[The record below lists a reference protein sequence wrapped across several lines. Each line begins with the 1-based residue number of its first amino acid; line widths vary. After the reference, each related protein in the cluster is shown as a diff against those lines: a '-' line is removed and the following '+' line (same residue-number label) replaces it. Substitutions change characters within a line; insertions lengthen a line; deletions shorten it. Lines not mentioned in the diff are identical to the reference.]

1 MADEFNIPKK
11 QIPYFINTLPLTYNA
26 SITYYEQVGQLVY
39 KINELIDAMNSY
51 AEDYKSYTDEQI
63 ALLKKYVDSQITE
76 VYAYADKINIDL
88 TNLIGITADNL
99 KADYIS
105 KINQLNS
112 SLNARIT
119 QEVFTINNRITS
131 EVITLNT
138 RISLEVQNLKDYIDS
153 QLIDIKVIDPTT
165 GLISDLQTTLNNIV
179 NLMKG
184 GALTAEQYDALNLTA
199 QTYDNKKL
207 TAYQY
212 DFNGK
217 SLLTM

>member
-138 RISLEVQNLKDYIDS
+138 RISLEAQNLKDYIDS

-179 NLMKG
+179 NLMKDD
-184 GALTAEQYDALNLTA
+184 ALTAEQYDALNLTA

>member
-11 QIPYFINTLPLTYNA
+11 QIAYFINTLPLTYNA

-76 VYAYADKINIDL
+76 VYAYADKININL

-99 KADYIS
+99 KADYIGR
-105 KINQLNS
+105 INQLNA

-165 GLISDLQTTLNNIV
+165 GLISGLQTTLNNIV

-184 GALTAEQYDALNLTA
+184 DALTAQQYDALNLTA

>member
-179 NLMKG
+179 NLMKD

>member
-11 QIPYFINTLPLTYNA
+11 QIPYFVNTLPLTYNA
-26 SITYYEQVGQLVY
+26 SISYYEQVGQLVY

-63 ALLKKYVDSQITE
+63 ALLKKYVDSQINE
-76 VYAYADKINIDL
+76 VYAYADKININL

-105 KINQLNS
+105 KINQLNN

-153 QLIDIKVIDPTT
+153 QLIDIKVIDTTT

-184 GALTAEQYDALNLTA
+184 DALTAEQYDALNLTA

>member
-105 KINQLNS
+105 KINQLS
-112 SLNARIT
+112 ATLNARIT

-184 GALTAEQYDALNLTA
+184 DALTAEQYDALNLTA

>member
-11 QIPYFINTLPLTYNA
+11 QIPYFVNTLPLTYNA
-26 SITYYEQVGQLVY
+26 SISYYEQVGQLVY

-63 ALLKKYVDSQITE
+63 ALLKKYVDSQINE
-76 VYAYADKINIDL
+76 VYAYADKININL

-99 KADYIS
+99 KADYIGR
-105 KINQLNS
+105 INQLNA

-165 GLISDLQTTLNNIV
+165 GLISDLQTTLNDIV
-179 NLMKG
+179 NLMKD
-184 GALTAEQYDALNLTA
+184 GALTAKQYDALNLTA

>member
-11 QIPYFINTLPLTYNA
+11 QIPYFVNTLPLTYNA
-26 SITYYEQVGQLVY
+26 SISYYEQVGQLVY

-76 VYAYADKINIDL
+76 VYAYADKININL

-99 KADYIS
+99 KADYIGR
-105 KINQLNS
+105 INQLNA

-165 GLISDLQTTLNNIV
+165 GLISGLQTTLNNIV

-184 GALTAEQYDALNLTA
+184 DALTAQQYDALNLTA

>member
-1 MADEFNIPKK
+1 MGDEFNIPKK
-11 QIPYFINTLPLTYNA
+11 QIPYFVNSLPLTYNA
-26 SITYYEQVGQLVY
+26 SISYYEQVGQLVY

-105 KINQLNS
+105 RINQLNA

-184 GALTAEQYDALNLTA
+184 DALTAQQYDALNLTA
-199 QTYDNKKL
+199 QTYDNKNL

>member
-88 TNLIGITADNL
+88 TNLIGITADSL

-184 GALTAEQYDALNLTA
+184 DALTAEQYDALNLTA

>member
-88 TNLIGITADNL
+88 TNLIGITANNL

-184 GALTAEQYDALNLTA
+184 DALTAEQYDALNLTA

>member
-1 MADEFNIPKK
+1 MADEFNMPKK
-11 QIPYFINTLPLTYNA
+11 QIPYFVNTLPLTYNA
-26 SITYYEQVGQLVY
+26 SISYYEQVGQLVY

-63 ALLKKYVDSQITE
+63 ALLKKYVDSQITD
-76 VYAYADKINIDL
+76 VYAYADKININL

-105 KINQLNS
+105 RINQLNA

>member
-88 TNLIGITADNL
+88 TNLIGITADSL

-184 GALTAEQYDALNLTA
+184 DALTAEQYDDLKLTA

>member
-11 QIPYFINTLPLTYNA
+11 QISYFINTLPLTYNA

-88 TNLIGITADNL
+88 TNFIGITAENL

-105 KINQLNS
+105 KINQLS
-112 SLNARIT
+112 ATLNARIT

-184 GALTAEQYDALNLTA
+184 DALTAKQYDALKLTA

>member
-1 MADEFNIPKK
+1 MGDEFNIPKK

-63 ALLKKYVDSQITE
+63 ALLKKYVDSQIRE

-105 KINQLNS
+105 RINQLNA

-184 GALTAEQYDALNLTA
+184 DALTAEQYDALKLTA
-199 QTYDNKKL
+199 QAYDNKKL

>member
-11 QIPYFINTLPLTYNA
+11 QIPYFVNTLPLTYNA
-26 SITYYEQVGQLVY
+26 SISYYEQVGQLVY

-76 VYAYADKINIDL
+76 VYAYADKININL

-105 KINQLNS
+105 RINQLNN

-165 GLISDLQTTLNNIV
+165 GLISALQTTLNNIV

-184 GALTAEQYDALNLTA
+184 AALTAQQYDALNLTA

>member
-88 TNLIGITADNL
+88 TNLIGITADSL

-131 EVITLNT
+131 EVITLNS

-184 GALTAEQYDALNLTA
+184 DALTAEQYDALNLSA

>member
-11 QIPYFINTLPLTYNA
+11 QIPYFVNTLPLTYNA
-26 SITYYEQVGQLVY
+26 SISYYEQVGQLVY

-76 VYAYADKINIDL
+76 VYSYADKININL

-105 KINQLNS
+105 RINQLNA

-165 GLISDLQTTLNNIV
+165 GLISGLQTTLNNIV

-184 GALTAEQYDALNLTA
+184 DALTAQQYDALNLTA
-199 QTYDNKKL
+199 QTYDNKNL

>member
-1 MADEFNIPKK
+1 M
-11 QIPYFINTLPLTYNA
+11 
-26 SITYYEQVGQLVY
+26 
-39 KINELIDAMNSY
+39 
-51 AEDYKSYTDEQI
+51 
-63 ALLKKYVDSQITE
+63 KKYVDSQITE

-105 KINQLNS
+105 RINQLNA

-184 GALTAEQYDALNLTA
+184 DALTAEQYDALKLTA
-199 QTYDNKKL
+199 QAYDNKKL

>member
-11 QIPYFINTLPLTYNA
+11 QITYFINTLPLTYNA

-88 TNLIGITADNL
+88 TNLIGITADSL

-131 EVITLNT
+131 EVNTLNT
-138 RISLEVQNLKDYIDS
+138 RISLEVQNLKDYIES

-184 GALTAEQYDALNLTA
+184 DALTAEQYDALKLTA

>member
-11 QIPYFINTLPLTYNA
+11 QIPYFVNTLPLTYNA
-26 SITYYEQVGQLVY
+26 SISYYEQVGQLVY

-63 ALLKKYVDSQITE
+63 ALLKKYVDSQINE
-76 VYAYADKINIDL
+76 VYAYADKININL

-105 KINQLNS
+105 KINQLNN

-184 GALTAEQYDALNLTA
+184 DALTAEQYDALNLTA

>member
-105 KINQLNS
+105 RINQLND

-184 GALTAEQYDALNLTA
+184 DALTAEQYDALKLTA
-199 QTYDNKKL
+199 QAYDNKKL

>member
-11 QIPYFINTLPLTYNA
+11 QIPYFVNTLPLTYNA
-26 SITYYEQVGQLVY
+26 SISYYEQVGQLVY

-63 ALLKKYVDSQITE
+63 ALLKKYVDSQINE
-76 VYAYADKINIDL
+76 VYAYADKININL

-105 KINQLNS
+105 RINQLND

-119 QEVFTINNRITS
+119 QEVFTINNQITS

-179 NLMKG
+179 NLVKG
-184 GALTAEQYDALNLTA
+184 DALTAEQYDALNLTA
-199 QTYDNKKL
+199 KTYDNKKL

>member
-105 KINQLNS
+105 KINKLNS

-184 GALTAEQYDALNLTA
+184 DALTAEQYDALNLTA

>member
-11 QIPYFINTLPLTYNA
+11 QIPYFVNTLPLTYNA
-26 SITYYEQVGQLVY
+26 SISYYEQVGQLVY

-88 TNLIGITADNL
+88 TNLIGITAGNL

-105 KINQLNS
+105 RINQLND

-165 GLISDLQTTLNNIV
+165 GLISGLQTTLNNIV

-184 GALTAEQYDALNLTA
+184 DALTAQQYDALNLTA

>member
-11 QIPYFINTLPLTYNA
+11 QITYFINTLPLTYNA

-88 TNLIGITADNL
+88 TNLIGITADSL

-138 RISLEVQNLKDYIDS
+138 RISLEVQNLKDYINS

-184 GALTAEQYDALNLTA
+184 DALTAEQYDALKLTA

>member
-11 QIPYFINTLPLTYNA
+11 QIPYFVNTLPLTYNA
-26 SITYYEQVGQLVY
+26 SISYYEQVGQLVY

-63 ALLKKYVDSQITE
+63 ALLKKYVDSQINE
-76 VYAYADKINIDL
+76 VYAYADKININL

-105 KINQLNS
+105 RINQLNN

-165 GLISDLQTTLNNIV
+165 GLISALQTTLNNIV

-184 GALTAEQYDALNLTA
+184 DALTAQQYDALNLTA
-199 QTYDNKKL
+199 QTYDNKNL

>member
-51 AEDYKSYTDEQI
+51 AENYKSYTDEQI

-88 TNLIGITADNL
+88 TNLIGITADSL

-184 GALTAEQYDALNLTA
+184 DALTAEQYDALKLTA

>member
-11 QIPYFINTLPLTYNA
+11 QIPYFVNTLPLTYNA
-26 SITYYEQVGQLVY
+26 SISYYEQVAQLVY

-63 ALLKKYVDSQITE
+63 ALLKKYVDSQINE
-76 VYAYADKINIDL
+76 VYAYADKININL

-105 KINQLNS
+105 RINQLNA

-138 RISLEVQNLKDYIDS
+138 RISLEVQSLKDYIDS

-165 GLISDLQTTLNNIV
+165 GLISGLQTTLNNIV

-184 GALTAEQYDALNLTA
+184 DALTAQQYDALNLTA

-212 DFNGK
+212 DFNGR

>member
-1 MADEFNIPKK
+1 MVDEFNIPKK

-105 KINQLNS
+105 RINQLNA

-184 GALTAEQYDALNLTA
+184 DALTAEQYDALKLTA
-199 QTYDNKKL
+199 QAYDNKKL

>member
-1 MADEFNIPKK
+1 MGDEFNIPKK
-11 QIPYFINTLPLTYNA
+11 QIPYFVNTLPLTYNA
-26 SITYYEQVGQLVY
+26 SISYYEQVGQLVY

-63 ALLKKYVDSQITE
+63 ALLKKYVDSQINE
-76 VYAYADKINIDL
+76 VYAYADKININL

-99 KADYIS
+99 KADYIGR
-105 KINQLNS
+105 INQLNA

-179 NLMKG
+179 NLMKD
-184 GALTAEQYDALNLTA
+184 GALTAKQYDALNLTA

>member
-11 QIPYFINTLPLTYNA
+11 QIPYFVNTLPLTYNA
-26 SITYYEQVGQLVY
+26 SISYYEQVGQLVY

-63 ALLKKYVDSQITE
+63 ALLKKYVDSQINE
-76 VYAYADKINIDL
+76 VYAYADKININL

-105 KINQLNS
+105 RINQLNA

-119 QEVFTINNRITS
+119 QEVFTINSRITS

-179 NLMKG
+179 NLMKD
-184 GALTAEQYDALNLTA
+184 GALTAKQYDALNLTA

>member
-1 MADEFNIPKK
+1 MGDEFNIPKK
-11 QIPYFINTLPLTYNA
+11 QIPYFVNTLPLTYNA
-26 SITYYEQVGQLVY
+26 SISYYEQVGQLVY

-76 VYAYADKINIDL
+76 VYAYADKININL

-105 KINQLNS
+105 KINQLNA

-184 GALTAEQYDALNLTA
+184 DALTAEQYDALNLTA

>member
-76 VYAYADKINIDL
+76 VYAYADKININL

-99 KADYIS
+99 KADYIGR
-105 KINQLNS
+105 INQLNA

-165 GLISDLQTTLNNIV
+165 GLISGLQTTLNNIV

-184 GALTAEQYDALNLTA
+184 DALTAQQYDALNLTA

>member
-179 NLMKG
+179 NLMKDDV
-184 GALTAEQYDALNLTA
+184 LTAEQYDALNLTA

>member
-1 MADEFNIPKK
+1 MGDEFNIPKK
-11 QIPYFINTLPLTYNA
+11 QIPYFVNTLPLTYNA
-26 SITYYEQVGQLVY
+26 SISYYEQVGQLVY

-63 ALLKKYVDSQITE
+63 AMLKKYVDSQINE
-76 VYAYADKINIDL
+76 VYAYADKININL

-105 KINQLNS
+105 RINQLNA

-131 EVITLNT
+131 EVTTLNT

-179 NLMKG
+179 NFMKG
-184 GALTAEQYDALNLTA
+184 DALTAKQYDALNLTA

>member
-88 TNLIGITADNL
+88 TNLIGITAENL

-119 QEVFTINNRITS
+119 QEVFTINNQITS

-184 GALTAEQYDALNLTA
+184 DALTAEQYDALNLIA

>member
-11 QIPYFINTLPLTYNA
+11 QIPYFVNTLPLTYNA
-26 SITYYEQVGQLVY
+26 SISYYEQVGQLVY

-63 ALLKKYVDSQITE
+63 ALLKKYVDSQINE
-76 VYAYADKINIDL
+76 VYAYADKININL

-105 KINQLNS
+105 RINQLNNR
-112 SLNARIT
+112 LNARIT

-165 GLISDLQTTLNNIV
+165 GLISGLQTTLNNIV

-184 GALTAEQYDALNLTA
+184 DALTAQQYDALNLTA
-199 QTYDNKKL
+199 QTYDNKNL

-217 SLLTM
+217 SLLTI

>member
-1 MADEFNIPKK
+1 MPDEFNIPKK
-11 QIPYFINTLPLTYNA
+11 QIPYFVNTLPLTYNA
-26 SITYYEQVGQLVY
+26 SISYYEQVGQLVY

-76 VYAYADKINIDL
+76 VYSYADKININL
-88 TNLIGITADNL
+88 TNLIGITANNL

-105 KINQLNS
+105 RINQLNA

-165 GLISDLQTTLNNIV
+165 GLISGLQTTLNNIV

-184 GALTAEQYDALNLTA
+184 DALTAQQYDALNLTA
-199 QTYDNKKL
+199 QTYDNKNL

>member
-11 QIPYFINTLPLTYNA
+11 QIPYFVNTLPLTYNA
-26 SITYYEQVGQLVY
+26 SISYYEQVGQLVY

-63 ALLKKYVDSQITE
+63 ALLKKYVDSQINE
-76 VYAYADKINIDL
+76 VYAYADKININL
-88 TNLIGITADNL
+88 TKLIGITADNL

-105 KINQLNS
+105 KINQLNN

-184 GALTAEQYDALNLTA
+184 DALTAEQYDALNLTA